1 MADQALRKAPLGGFH
16 GGSAVAH
23 VTAAG
28 PATRL
33 SLRAR
38 TDAVG
43 DLSRAL
49 GLELP
54 TKPKTSASVDG
65 RHALW
70 LGPDEWLLIDE
81 NGADLEA
88 AVSGAKVLHSAT
100 DVSHRNTAILVA
112 GPGAA
117 RAISSSSPHDLSPS
131 IFPVGAC
138 ARTVLGKIEVVIY
151 RTDEEEYR
159 VECWRSFSPYAFAIL
174 AEGAEDAGL

>member
-33 SLRAR
+33 SLRAGP
-38 TDAVG
+38 DAVQA
-43 DLSRAL
+43 LSKAL
-49 GLELP
+49 GVNLP
-54 TKPKTSASVDG
+54 TKPKTSASKGD

-81 NGADLEA
+81 KGGDLAAAAAMADA
-88 AVSGAKVLHSAT
+88 LHSAV

-112 GPGAA
+112 GPKAA
-117 RAISSSSPHDLSPS
+117 EAIASACPQDLSPS
-131 IFPVGAC
+131 VFPVGAC
-138 ARTVLGKIEVVIY
+138 SRTVLGKIEVVIF
-151 RTDEEEYR
+151 RTDEQEYR
-159 VECWRSFSPYAFAIL
+159 IECWRSFSPYAFGIL
-174 AEGAEDAGL
+174 AEGAEDAGV